1 MFSKK
6 VLTPNQALEK
16 IKYFCAYQE
25 RCHKE
30 VTDKLYGFGIYGKE
44 VEQIIATLIE
54 ENYLNEERFAIAFA
68 GGKFRVKQWGRQ
80 KIKHELKLRG
90 VSNYCI
96 NMALA
101 EIDEES
107 YIATLIAETRKKWE
121 SLRKEV
127 DYSRQARTNVYL
139 LMKGYEQHLIIEVIE
154 RLKKGETE

>member
-30 VTDKLYGFGIYGKE
+30 VTEKLHGFGIYGKDL
-44 VEQIIATLIE
+44 EQIIATLIE

-154 RLKKGETE
+154 RLKKEK